1 MTNLEPSVP
10 GVFLTTRWSRIVLA
24 GAPGGAEA
32 EAAMAGLCRDYW
44 RPLYHFARRSGF
56 SPEDA
61 EDVTQGFIAGLLET
75 QSIGRADPARGRFRT
90 FLLGA
95 FGHYIANHRRGERA
109 QKRGGGWQALD
120 TAEAETA
127 LELASPD
134 WMTPERYYEQSWAH
148 SLLDKVMARLREEFE
163 KAGRGALFTALQPY
177 LSGAAGRPGYA
188 QLGESLGLS
197 ENAVTVTVHR
207 MRKRYGLLLREE
219 IAATVAEDAEV
230 EDELRHLMQVVSGN

>member
-1 MTNLEPSVP
+1 M
-10 GVFLTTRWSRIVLA
+10 A
-24 GAPGGAEA
+24 GAQPDGDGKAALAE
-32 EAAMAGLCRDYW
+32 LCRDYW
-44 RPLYHFARRSGF
+44 KPLYHFARRSGF
-56 SPEDA
+56 SPQDA
-61 EDVTQGFIAGLLET
+61 EDVTQGFIAGLLES

-95 FGHYIANHRRGERA
+95 FGHFLANHRRGQST

-120 TAEAETA
+120 TAEAEA
-127 LELASPD
+127 SLELASPD
-134 WMTPERYYEQSWAH
+134 WMTPERYYEQSWAQ
-148 SLLDKVMARLREEFE
+148 SLLEKVMTRLRQEFE
-163 KAGRGALFTALQPY
+163 NAGRGALFAALQPC

-219 IAATVAEDAEV
+219 ITATLAEDGDV
-230 EDELRHLMQVVSGN
+230 EDELRYLMQVVSGS